1 MNFQKKIRH
10 YAYILEFQVVM
21 PYVMSMAVCAILV
34 YTQIMEIIPAW
45 KALRKAYKFLL
56 TI

>member
-1 MNFQKKIRH
+1 MLIF
-10 YAYILEFQVVM
+10 LEFQVVI
-21 PYVMSMAVCAILV
+21 PYVISMAVCAILV

-45 KALRKAYKFLL
+45 KALKKAYKFLL

>member
-1 MNFQKKIRH
+1 MLIF
-10 YAYILEFQVVM
+10 LEFQVVI
-21 PYVMSMAVCAILV
+21 PYVMSMAVFAILV
-34 YTQIMEIIPAW
+34 YTQIMEIIFAW

>member
-1 MNFQKKIRH
+1 
-10 YAYILEFQVVM
+10 
-21 PYVMSMAVCAILV
+21 MAVRTIFA
-34 YTQIMEIIPAW
+34 YSQIMEIIPAW